1 MPAQQPV
8 QISRAHRWAYACGM
22 SVKRVYRRFKGFE
35 SRVVKRAVATGM
47 PAGGLLVRG
56 SFLVTKPALILGLLF
71 IGFWLVASVVTMIA
85 VVGLL
90 VSKAVID
97 AKLEGNDPGPDFLGA
112 NSYLGNYD
120 DNGHYIGHSKSSRSD
135 VR

>member
-1 MPAQQPV
+1 MSAQQPL
-8 QISRAHRWAYACGM
+8 QISRAHRWAHACGM
-22 SVKRVYRRFKGFE
+22 SVKRVYRRLKGFE
-35 SRVVKRAVATGM
+35 SRMAKRAVATGM

-56 SFLVTKPALILGLLF
+56 SFLVTKLALILGLLF

-120 DNGHYIGHSKSSRSD
+120 DNGHYIGHSKSSSSD

>member
-22 SVKRVYRRFKGFE
+22 SAKRGYRRLKGFE
-35 SRVVKRAVATGM
+35 SRVAKRAVAAGM

-56 SFLVTKPALILGLLF
+56 SFLVTKLALVLGLLF
-71 IGFWLVASVVTMIA
+71 IGFWLVASVVTIIA
-85 VVGLL
+85 VIGPL
-90 VSKAVID
+90 VSKAAID
-97 AKLEGNDPGPDFLGA
+97 ADLDGNDPGPDFLGA

-120 DNGHYIGHSKSSRSD
+120 DNGHYIGHSKSSNSD
-135 VR
+135 IR